1 MALSTLYGKKRKDGS
16 VEFYPKLSA
25 VSELPLT
32 SNGLVSL
39 PVGGGHFVQFFGHEA
54 RKVNDQLIAEW
65 RRGVPSSRPVKKEKE
80 A

>member
-1 MALSTLYGKKRKDGS
+1 MALSNIYGKKRKDGT
-16 VEFYPKLSA
+16 VEINPTLSA
-25 VSELPLT
+25 VSNLPLT

-39 PVGGGHFVQFFGHEA
+39 PVGGGYFVQFFGHEA
-54 RKVNDQLIAEW
+54 RKVNDQLIAGW